1 MSVSSR
7 RGECLPDDIS
17 RDWETMKTFTGSY
30 ANRQTRRT
38 ANGLKIQG
46 ITADTVCVDIR
57 TLGVSGVHALNELA
71 SRRFFGAH
79 TAELESEQHAPR
91 NWCFDTSQISSWRS
105 WAFERLHH
113 LDSMSS
119 ACKNTGYV
127 LRLSLVWSTM

>member
-46 ITADTVCVDIR
+46 IIADTVCVDIR
-57 TLGVSGVHALNELA
+57 TPRHCKEAALARSIVSPP
-71 SRRFFGAH
+71 FK
-79 TAELESEQHAPR
+79 P
-91 NWCFDTSQISSWRS
+91 
-105 WAFERLHH
+105 
-113 LDSMSS
+113 
-119 ACKNTGYV
+119 
-127 LRLSLVWSTM
+127 